1 MKNKI
6 LKKRNWAKKID
17 INFGENKE
25 TLDDKIKLEKERYVG
40 RNSEVWSAIQR
51 VEVDVKEFIKRCE
64 KRINK
69 TYCKDCGNNPMKIIN
84 EEAGEGLL

>member
-1 MKNKI
+1 MNKEKES
-6 LKKRNWAKKID
+6 LRDKFNKDVKKSSFE
-17 INFGENKE
+17 NFNNKE
-25 TLDDKIKLEKERYVG
+25 TLSNKEMKMNDIALHVFKKK
-40 RNSEVWSAIQR
+40 
-51 VEVDVKEFIKRCE
+51 DVKEFIKRCE